1 MATKSITVYV
11 RKKHWQ
17 AAQEAVRIIG
27 EEMQIKTNSCPIAQ
41 ALRIKFKGYYIRVYP
56 DYSDKVLVG
65 TRGRKSPV
73 YTLDKAGADLVEA
86 FDSQYYNYEDVN
98 WTQRNPKVKP
108 ILSEGTRTPKFP
120 VKVILKPC
128 I

>member
-1 MATKSITVYV
+1 MATKSITVNV

-17 AAQEAVRIIG
+17 AAQDAVRIIG

-41 ALRIKFKGYYIRVYP
+41 ALRIKFKGYYISVYP
-56 DYSDKVLVG
+56 DKVLVG
-65 TRGRKSPV
+65 TRGRKSPA

-86 FDSQYYNYEDVN
+86 FDSQYYNYEDVD